1 LTTDAHKRET
11 PANEE
16 VEELEVAGSLCLRRE
31 TVSPRIITLTLNPA
45 VDLACEADSVQPT
58 RKVRTTTEQ
67 FDPGGGGI
75 NVARVVNELGGESL
89 AVLMAGGATGQFLR
103 ELLDREGVAC
113 RVVPVAGLTRI
124 SVAIRERSSGLEY
137 RFVPEGPA
145 VSDAEWHAL
154 LEALAEFDGDWLVV
168 SGSLPRGVPEDFYAR
183 LAALA
188 ASRHQHFVLD
198 SSGAALK
205 AALGKGITL
214 MKPSL
219 REFEGL
225 VGHEVSDPC
234 EQDAEAVRL
243 AREGAARLVVV
254 SLGAAGAVMAS
265 GSGALRLPAPKVQVC
280 SAVGAGDSFVA
291 AMTLGLARGL
301 PAEDAFAWGIAAGS
315 AAVMRYGTAHPQR
328 SDIELL
334 HDQIL
339 AQIPATHG

>member
-1 LTTDAHKRET
+1 MTTDAHKRET

-339 AQIPATHG
+339 AQIPARHG

>member
-1 LTTDAHKRET
+1 MTTDAHKRET

-16 VEELEVAGSLCLRRE
+16 VEELEVAGSLCRGRE

>member
-1 LTTDAHKRET
+1 MTTDAHKRET

-265 GSGALRLPAPKVQVC
+265 GSGALRLLAPKVQVC